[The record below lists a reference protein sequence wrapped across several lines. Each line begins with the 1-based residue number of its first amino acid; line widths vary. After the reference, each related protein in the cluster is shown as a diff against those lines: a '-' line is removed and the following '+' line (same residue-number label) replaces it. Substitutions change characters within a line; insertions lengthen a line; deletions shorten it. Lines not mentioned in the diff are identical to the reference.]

1 LSWSIAKMLVDLIG
15 SILDEVNLPVGQV
28 MGSTI
33 AVSTFFQGK
42 SERWI
47 SSEDSIPM
55 NRTRLV
61 LFDLQGPA
69 GIAWVGLSEQGLS
82 GWDLYQSSM
91 RSFMCSAWSALTQ
104 IFSEF
109 G

>member
-1 LSWSIAKMLVDLIG
+1 MFVDLIG

-47 SSEDSIPM
+47 SSEEGKI
-55 NRTRLV
+55 
-61 LFDLQGPA
+61 
-69 GIAWVGLSEQGLS
+69 
-82 GWDLYQSSM
+82 
-91 RSFMCSAWSALTQ
+91 
-104 IFSEF
+104 
-109 G
+109 